1 MAETT
6 HDTAGGAGTPEVKGQ
21 AGAPDHFGLD
31 VDALARLPNIF
42 PGLRYR
48 DAPAM
53 IEWLRNAFGFEPHA
67 VYPDGEGGIA
77 HAELRLGAG
86 LVMLGSVRDDGAGF
100 GAPGRSDGDDPVPP
114 RTTVQLFV
122 ALPPGEVAPHF
133 DQARNAGAEIV
144 QELAETDFGTEQYIA
159 RDPEG
164 HQWVFGSYQPLAGD
178 LVAEE

>member
-6 HDTAGGAGTPEVKGQ
+6 RHEGGEGDTPEVKGQ

-31 VDALARLPNIF
+31 IDALARLPNIF

-48 DAPAM
+48 NAPAM
-53 IEWLRNAFGFEPHA
+53 VEWLQDAFGFVPHA

-77 HAELRLGAG
+77 HAELRIGAG
-86 LVMLGSVRDDGAGF
+86 LIMLGSVRDDGVGF
-100 GAPGRSDGDDPVPP
+100 GAPRRPGGDENVAP
-114 RTTVQLFV
+114 RTTVQLYV
-122 ALPPGEVAPHF
+122 ALPPDEVEAHF
-133 DQARNAGAEIV
+133 RQAREAGAEIV

-178 LVAEE
+178 LVAED

>member
-6 HDTAGGAGTPEVKGQ
+6 SDAPGGSGSPEVKGQ

-53 IEWLRNAFGFEPHA
+53 IEWLREAFGFEPHA

-86 LVMLGSVRDDGAGF
+86 LVMLGSARDDGAGF
-100 GAPGRSDGDDPVPP
+100 EAPVRPAGADQAQP

-122 ALPPGEVAPHF
+122 ALPPHEVEAHYGR
-133 DQARNAGAEIV
+133 AKEAGAEIV
-144 QELAETDFGTEQYIA
+144 QELAETDYGTEQYVA

-178 LVAEE
+178 LVEEE

>member
-1 MAETT
+1 MAKTT
-6 HDTAGGAGTPEVKGQ
+6 NDGGAVKGQ

-31 VDALARLPNIF
+31 IDALARLPNIF

-53 IEWLRNAFGFEPHA
+53 IEWLRDAFGFVPHA

-86 LVMLGSVRDDGAGF
+86 LVMLGSVRDDAIPFGPPEGAAA
-100 GAPGRSDGDDPVPP
+100 GASPG
-114 RTTVQLFV
+114 RTTVQLYV
-122 ALPPGEVAPHF
+122 ALPPDELAAHYR
-133 DQARNAGAEIV
+133 QAQEAGAEIM

-178 LVAEE
+178 LVPEE